1 MKSARASLPTI
12 LLKTRR
18 PYAPQRNSS
27 ALAKV
32 PYIRLSHV
40 RAFFPG
46 RKQRFFK
53 PFVFG
58 LSVPQEKS
66 WADKFVSPGFC
77 LLHWAPCPSFLFST
91 PVLRFRTGLA
101 SVLPIRN
108 HTVSVCNGGRRAVL
122 VLCSGSFFLGR
133 GSKPRFF
140 YNPDAA
146 FQPNRP
152 YFTLIRSS
160 FSRIAGPPTARKITV
175 ETL

>member
-108 HTVSVCNGGRRAVL
+108 HTVSVCNGGRRQFWFSVME
-122 VLCSGSFFLGR
+122 VSFWAEGR
-133 GSKPRFF
+133 SPGFF
-140 YNPDAA
+140 I
-146 FQPNRP
+146 
-152 YFTLIRSS
+152 IRTRL
-160 FSRIAGPPTARKITV
+160 FSPTGHISP
-175 ETL
+175 